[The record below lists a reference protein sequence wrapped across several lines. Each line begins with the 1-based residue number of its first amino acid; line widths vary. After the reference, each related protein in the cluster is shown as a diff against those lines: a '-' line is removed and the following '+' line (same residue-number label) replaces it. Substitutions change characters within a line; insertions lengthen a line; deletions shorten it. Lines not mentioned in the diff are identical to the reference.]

1 MVDVLAKKPKT
12 FSNIFSVTGAVMTAA
27 WLTAAG
33 TAWAEPVLPV
43 QVSATAE
50 YGLSGFAAHTIQFG
64 KSGTKFDYVKEG
76 GQNVLFFFSRY
87 SMDLALYKR
96 HVVTFLYQPLSPET
110 QVLLDRNV
118 KVDALTFPKD
128 TALNLRYGFDF
139 YRLSYAYDLL
149 GDNCPHELLLGVS
162 LQLRNATITF
172 TSADGSLRRAKRD
185 LGPVPL
191 LRARGRYAFESRWWI
206 GGEVDGFYAPIKYI
220 NGGSS
225 DVEGA
230 IVDLSARAGY
240 QVRKFMDVFL
250 NLRYLAGGASG
261 TSKDK
266 EDRADGYVSNWLH
279 VITLS
284 IGVNYRPTMM

>member
-1 MVDVLAKKPKT
+1 
-12 FSNIFSVTGAVMTAA
+12 
-27 WLTAAG
+27 
-33 TAWAEPVLPV
+33 
-43 QVSATAE
+43 
-50 YGLSGFAAHTIQFG
+50 
-64 KSGTKFDYVKEG
+64 
-76 GQNVLFFFSRY
+76 
-87 SMDLALYKR
+87 MDLALHKR

-149 GDNCPHELLLGVS
+149 ADSSHHELLLGVS

-191 LRARGRYAFESRWWI
+191 LRARGRYAFENRWWI
-206 GGEVDGFYAPIKYI
+206 GGEIDGFYAPIKYI

-225 DVEGA
+225 DMEGA
-230 IVDLSARAGY
+230 IVDLSARTGY
-240 QVRKFMDVFL
+240 QLQKFMDVFL

-266 EDRADGYVSNWLH
+266 DDRADGYVSNWLH
-279 VITLS
+279 VIALS
-284 IGVNYRPTMM
+284 IGVKYTPTLM